1 MWVASLIIFPMVIF
15 YTFFSF
21 LWWLG
26 GWSFGVWVLN
36 RVFGVG
42 VFLLVGFWACGVGPS
57 GFFGVG
63 ALYKIIEE

>member
-1 MWVASLIIFPMVIF
+1 MWLASLIIFPMVIF

-42 VFLLVGFWACGVGPS
+42 VFCWWGLGPVVLGLL

-63 ALYKIIEE
+63 ALYIIIEE